1 MLDQAHMHRQ
11 GHVYHAEPCTRR
23 RQWPLGAEQACKE
36 ILPLEL
42 HMVRQAVVI
51 RAHALHLAAV
61 SNVHATRSST
71 RRERAVIVVSAS
83 SCSLAHSIRLPLT
96 TGRSPAALRVYLF
109 TTIRD
114 VYVPDLVCETSRP
127 CLNGIPCQRC
137 AQKRRAHRVRC
148 ACCRALSSS
157 PIDQN

>member
-1 MLDQAHMHRQ
+1 MLDQAPMHRQ
-11 GHVYHAEPCTRR
+11 GHFYHAEPCTRR

-51 RAHALHLAAV
+51 WAHALYLAAV

-71 RRERAVIVVSAS
+71 RRERAATVVSAS

-96 TGRSPAALRVYLF
+96 TPRSPAALMVY
-109 TTIRD
+109 TD
-114 VYVPDLVCETSRP
+114 SAPDREAAVL
-127 CLNGIPCQRC
+127 
-137 AQKRRAHRVRC
+137 KY
-148 ACCRALSSS
+148 
-157 PIDQN
+157 

>member
-1 MLDQAHMHRQ
+1 MLDQAHMHRL

-42 HMVRQAVVI
+42 HMVRQAAVI
-51 RAHALHLAAV
+51 WAYASHLAAV
-61 SNVHATRSST
+61 SNVHATKSST

-96 TGRSPAALRVYLF
+96 TPRSLTVLMVY
-109 TTIRD
+109 
-114 VYVPDLVCETSRP
+114 RP
-127 CLNGIPCQRC
+127 
-137 AQKRRAHRVRC
+137 
-148 ACCRALSSS
+148 LSSS
-157 PIDQN
+157 LARHP

>member
-1 MLDQAHMHRQ
+1 MLDQAHMHRL

-42 HMVRQAVVI
+42 HMVRQAAVI
-51 RAHALHLAAV
+51 WAYASHLAAV
-61 SNVHATRSST
+61 SNVHATKSST

-96 TGRSPAALRVYLF
+96 TPRSPAVLGVYTSMYRCSGLLPVCRIGACIRICSTIILVRVAVRLF
-109 TTIRD
+109 I
-114 VYVPDLVCETSRP
+114 
-127 CLNGIPCQRC
+127 
-137 AQKRRAHRVRC
+137 
-148 ACCRALSSS
+148 
-157 PIDQN
+157 

>member
-51 RAHALHLAAV
+51 RDHALHLAAV

-96 TGRSPAALRVYLF
+96 TGRSPAALRVYRLLHVQVGSYTRSYTCLCIHTCNNANTVVSPSAEAAPHTLW
-109 TTIRD
+109 TTKLHTTDNKLR
-114 VYVPDLVCETSRP
+114 S
-127 CLNGIPCQRC
+127 
-137 AQKRRAHRVRC
+137 
-148 ACCRALSSS
+148 
-157 PIDQN
+157 

>member
-42 HMVRQAVVI
+42 YMVRQAVVI

-61 SNVHATRSST
+61 SNVHATRSPT
-71 RRERAVIVVSAS
+71 RRERAVTVVSAS

-96 TGRSPAALRVYLF
+96 TGRSPAALRVY
-109 TTIRD
+109 T
-114 VYVPDLVCETSRP
+114 YW
-127 CLNGIPCQRC
+127 
-137 AQKRRAHRVRC
+137 
-148 ACCRALSSS
+148 RALFNSSVVSLHVCPSGIHHAGTSLPFSVSTGS
-157 PIDQN
+157 PR